1 MNYQNYASFN
11 TRPVENASGNYG
23 RHEVPSMTV
32 NNVTLEDIFR
42 TPFLLN
48 QDHHKNYKNMAET
61 AIKGIQCQGE
71 LSKTFFS
78 DQNIRRLQKQ
88 IKNEI
93 FKRTN
98 GEFRLDVD
106 QEQRDLYIV
115 MRAVYLEYAKFLP
128 NQVIRQV
135 KGLNEKV
142 VSEIVPGMI
151 TEMKQEYGYIKE
163 INKPLSPIARPLNM
177 GNAGRKQLPSI
188 TTTFGV

>member
-1 MNYQNYASFN
+1 MNYQNYSSFD
-11 TRPVENASGNYG
+11 TRPVQDAAGNYG
-23 RHEVPSMTV
+23 RNEIPSMTV

-42 TPFLLN
+42 TPFLFN

-61 AIKGIQCQGE
+61 AIKGIQCQGD

-93 FKRTN
+93 FERTN

-106 QEQRDLYIV
+106 QEHRDIYIV

-128 NQVIRQV
+128 NQVVRQV
-135 KGLNEKV
+135 KQLNRKV

-163 INKPLSPIARPLNM
+163 INKPLSPIDRPLNM
-177 GNAGRKQLPSI
+177 GNAGRKQLSSI